1 MKAKQLLRI
10 ACGLMLLHTLGHSM
24 GALTWNDAPNQAIKQ
39 VIDGMQSNHFDFMGR
54 SSTLANFYAG
64 YGYIMIGV
72 LLFITILLWQL
83 SATPVSKIALSLGVL
98 LLCMGILEYIYF
110 FPLAAAFSILAG
122 LATIFAASRTS
133 NAG

>member
-1 MKAKQLLRI
+1 MKPKLLLRI
-10 ACGLMLLHTLGHSM
+10 AGGIMLLHTLGHTM
-24 GALTWNDAPNQAIKQ
+24 GALGWKDAPNPAVKQ

-83 SATPVSKIALSLGVL
+83 STTPLSKIALTLGVL
-98 LLCMGILEYIYF
+98 LLFMGVLEYIYF

-122 LATIFAASRTS
+122 LATLFASSRAS